1 MLSTPGSLVE
11 KNDAVD
17 PQGIMQRNIMF
28 RRGLQREVLVQTD
41 ICIDSIDPSDVFELP
56 RYRGQS
62 ATHKNFGVRLKTS
75 VMHAKPQYA
84 CEWKMTVGGVEGI
97 GTSIPG
103 GFHSWVSLSNL
114 LERSDVMP
122 ECRCAIEMCSQI
134 LKVDE
139 LSCSLPGSSSSADSV
154 FARVGG
160 STDSV
165 SRVGGSA
172 DSAYARVGGNTDSV
186 SASPGGVPM
195 SMSAVSATSSV
206 NQHQV
211 A

>member
-1 MLSTPGSLVE
+1 
-11 KNDAVD
+11 
-17 PQGIMQRNIMF
+17 MQR
-28 RRGLQREVLVQTD
+28 GVLEETD

-56 RYRGQS
+56 RYPGQS

-139 LSCSLPGSSSSADSV
+139 LSSSLPGSSSSADSV

-160 STDSV
+160 GIGVMIMRHWKEAVLCVCISV
-165 SRVGGSA
+165 S
-172 DSAYARVGGNTDSV
+172 
-186 SASPGGVPM
+186 
-195 SMSAVSATSSV
+195 
-206 NQHQV
+206 
-211 A
+211 